1 MRVTNTIRNYIY
13 EKVEVKIMPKYES
26 KKAEA
31 ERILNMRYDM
41 LERIHNS
48 AKTVLKEILAESKIY
63 TDIFVI
69 SERDIET
76 AQVQFDFPIHLTENA
91 NEIYKWRVAF
101 RKEVEEKVQNIIV
114 TLELGGNKADLDRM
128 LSEL

>member
-1 MRVTNTIRNYIY
+1 LR
-13 EKVEVKIMPKYES
+13 
-26 KKAEA
+26 
-31 ERILNMRYDM
+31 
-41 LERIHNS
+41 
-48 AKTVLKEILAESKIY
+48 EILVVSKIY

-76 AQVQFDFPIHLTENA
+76 AQVEFDFPIYLTENA

-101 RKEVEEKVQNIIV
+101 QKEVDEKVQNIIV